1 MNLSLHVRLL
11 LAASLVLGGF
21 LGLTGVALD
30 RAFRDSSEQAVK
42 DQLLSHVY
50 ALLAAADE
58 DPQGGLKLP
67 ELLTD
72 PRFNQPGSGYYARV
86 DALGKGLVWRSASTT
101 GSDYDFARTQTPG
114 AAEFHRGADGADS
127 GERYTISF
135 GVAWE
140 FFDGREQRY
149 TFSVSQDLGPFMEQ
163 QAGFRRTLWLWLGGA
178 AVLLLLVQGAVLGWG
193 LRPLRQVAAELR
205 RVELGERERLEGT
218 YPRELRGLTV
228 NINSLIHHAQAQQSR
243 YRHSMDDLAHSLKN
257 PLAILQAAAES
268 EPRNAEQLAATL
280 GEQVSHMS
288 GIVQHQLAR
297 AASSG
302 RTALVRPLALRPMAE
317 RIGRSLH
324 KVYRDKSVAFEM
336 GIPEE
341 VMFPVEEGDLMELLG
356 NLMDNAWKFCRG
368 RVRMEAG
375 LDPQRGLWIRLED
388 DGPGIPEGSVSQV
401 LERGRRADQTKPGQ
415 GIGLS
420 VADELIRLYGG
431 SLTIGHSALGGADML
446 IRFSFS

>member
-1 MNLSLHVRLL
+1 
-11 LAASLVLGGF
+11 
-21 LGLTGVALD
+21 
-30 RAFRDSSEQAVK
+30 
-42 DQLLSHVY
+42 
-50 ALLAAADE
+50 
-58 DPQGGLKLP
+58 
-67 ELLTD
+67 
-72 PRFNQPGSGYYARV
+72 
-86 DALGKGLVWRSASTT
+86 
-101 GSDYDFARTQTPG
+101 
-114 AAEFHRGADGADS
+114 
-127 GERYTISF
+127 
-135 GVAWE
+135 
-140 FFDGREQRY
+140 
-149 TFSVSQDLGPFMEQ
+149 
-163 QAGFRRTLWLWLGGA
+163 
-178 AVLLLLVQGAVLGWG
+178 
-193 LRPLRQVAAELR
+193 
-205 RVELGERERLEGT
+205 
-218 YPRELRGLTV
+218 
-228 NINSLIHHAQAQQSR
+228 
-243 YRHSMDDLAHSLKN
+243 
-257 PLAILQAAAES
+257 
-268 EPRNAEQLAATL
+268 
-280 GEQVSHMS
+280 MS